1 MLTRIGTVN
10 IIKIEINFTEE
21 KKVIQKSFQG
31 VGEIPQDIEKLF
43 SPRGQFREFLM
54 MYQSAVKEVKTKFEI
69 LNDDLSV
76 TYNRNPIEA
85 IKSRIK
91 TPESIISKMR
101 RKGLEINMNSLMY
114 YIEDVAGIRVICSFI
129 DDIYEV
135 ANMLVSQDDVTLVS
149 VKDYI
154 KNPKPNGY
162 RSYHMI
168 VEVPVFFA
176 NRRQNMKVEV
186 QLRTIAMD
194 FWASLEH
201 KMKYKKDIEG
211 SDEIVAELKQCADNI
226 AELDKRMQ
234 EINEGISNL
243 EN

>member
-1 MLTRIGTVN
+1 MERKKIFFEKREKRTDLEN
-10 IIKIEINFTEE
+10 I
-21 KKVIQKSFQG
+21 
-31 VGEIPQDIEKLF
+31 F
-43 SPRGQFREFLM
+43 SKMGQFNEFMM
-54 MYQSAVKEVKTKFEI
+54 MYSSAIKEVKTKFEI

-76 TYNRNPIEA
+76 TYNRNPIEM

-91 TPESIISKMR
+91 SPESIYEKMQ
-101 RKGLEINMNSLMY
+101 RKGLEMNMNSLIY

-135 ANMLVSQDDVTLVS
+135 ANMLISQDDITLVS

-201 KMKYKKDIEG
+201 DMKYKKTIEG
-211 SDEIVAELKQCADNI
+211 SDAIVKELKSCADSI
-226 AELDKRMQ
+226 AELDRRMQ
-234 EINEGISNL
+234 EINCTIEELGTG
-243 EN
+243 EDKRA

>member
-1 MLTRIGTVN
+1 M
-10 IIKIEINFTEE
+10 
-21 KKVIQKSFQG
+21 IQKSFQG
-31 VGEIPQDIEKLF
+31 VGEIPSEIEHLF
-43 SPRGQFREFLM
+43 SPSGQFREFLM

-91 TPESIISKMR
+91 SPESIIGKMK
-101 RKGLEINMNSLMY
+101 RKGLPINMNSLMY

-135 ANMLVSQDDVTLVS
+135 ANMLVSQDDITLVS
-149 VKDYI
+149 VRDYI

-201 KMKYKKDIEG
+201 KMKYKKEIEG
-211 SDEIVAELKQCADNI
+211 SSEIVAELKRCAEQI
-226 AELDKRMQ
+226 SEIDKRMQ
-234 EINEGISNL
+234 DINNGIENL
-243 EN
+243 IK

>member
-1 MLTRIGTVN
+1 M
-10 IIKIEINFTEE
+10 
-21 KKVIQKSFQG
+21 IQKSFQG

-91 TPESIISKMR
+91 TPESIVAKMQ
-101 RKGLEINMNSLMY
+101 RKGIEINMNSLMY

-135 ANMLVSQDDVTLVS
+135 ANMLVSQDDIKLLS

-201 KMKYKKDIEG
+201 KMKYKKEIEG
-211 SDEIVAELKQCADNI
+211 SEEIVAELKRCADNI

-234 EINEGISNL
+234 DINEGITNL

>member
-1 MLTRIGTVN
+1 MEKGIR
-10 IIKIEINFTEE
+10 KIN
-21 KKVIQKSFQG
+21 
-31 VGEIPQDIEKLF
+31 VGMAEIPQDIDKLF
-43 SPRGQFREFLM
+43 APAGQFREFMM
-54 MYQSAVKEVKTKFEI
+54 MYSSAIKEIRTKFEI

-76 TYNRNPIEA
+76 TYNRNPIEM
-85 IKSRIK
+85 IKSRMK
-91 TPESIISKMR
+91 SPKSIVDKMQ
-101 RKGLEINMNSLMY
+101 RKGLDINMNSLMY
-114 YIEDVAGIRVICSFI
+114 YIEDVAGVRVICSFI

-135 ANMLVSQDDVTLVS
+135 ANMLVSQDDITLVS

-201 KMKYKKDIEG
+201 KVRYKKEIGGAEKEI
-211 SDEIVAELKQCADNI
+211 SDELKSCAEEISKLDLK
-226 AELDKRMQ
+226 MQ
-234 EINEGISNL
+234 DIHRKINFYKN
-243 EN
+243 NK

>member
-1 MLTRIGTVN
+1 MEKGIYKVFTG
-10 IIKIEINFTEE
+10 IN
-21 KKVIQKSFQG
+21 
-31 VGEIPQDIEKLF
+31 EIPSDINKMF
-43 SPRGQFREFLM
+43 APIGQYKEFMM
-54 MYQSAVKEVKTKFEI
+54 MYQSAIKEVRTKFEI

-76 TYNRNPIEA
+76 TYNRNPIEM

-91 TPESIISKMR
+91 TPESIVKKMQ

-135 ANMLVSQDDVTLVS
+135 ADMLISQDDITLVS
-149 VKDYI
+149 IKDYI

-201 KMKYKKDIEG
+201 DMKYKREIEG
-211 SDEIVAELKQCADNI
+211 SDIVVEKLRDCAEQI
-226 AELDKRMQ
+226 AELDKKMQ
-234 EINEGISNL
+234 DINYSIVDL
-243 EN
+243 

>member
-1 MLTRIGTVN
+1 M
-10 IIKIEINFTEE
+10 
-21 KKVIQKSFQG
+21 IQKSFQG
-31 VGEIPQDIEKLF
+31 VGEIPGDIEQLF

-91 TPESIISKMR
+91 SPESIVGKMK

-135 ANMLVSQDDVTLVS
+135 ANMLISQDDITLVS

-211 SDEIVAELKQCADNI
+211 SDEIVAELKRCADNI

-234 EINEGISNL
+234 DINEGIENL
-243 EN
+243 QK

>member
-1 MLTRIGTVN
+1 M
-10 IIKIEINFTEE
+10 
-21 KKVIQKSFQG
+21 IQKSFQG
-31 VGEIPQDIEKLF
+31 VGEIPGEIEQLF

-54 MYQSAVKEVKTKFEI
+54 MYQGAVKEVKTKFEI

-91 TPESIISKMR
+91 TPESIVNKMK
-101 RKGLEINMNSLMY
+101 RKGLDINMNSLMY

-135 ANMLVSQDDVTLVS
+135 ANMLVCQDDVKLLS

-201 KMKYKKDIEG
+201 KMKYKKNIEG
-211 SDEIVAELKQCADNI
+211 SDEIVAELKRCADHI

-234 EINEGISNL
+234 DINEGIENL
-243 EN
+243 QKQ

>member
-1 MLTRIGTVN
+1 
-10 IIKIEINFTEE
+10 
-21 KKVIQKSFQG
+21 
-31 VGEIPQDIEKLF
+31 
-43 SPRGQFREFLM
+43 M

-91 TPESIISKMR
+91 TPESIISKMQ
-101 RKGLEINMNSLMY
+101 RKGLDINMNSLMY

-135 ANMLVSQDDVTLVS
+135 ANMLVSQDDIKLLS

-176 NRRQNMKVEV
+176 NHRQNMKVEV

-201 KMKYKKDIEG
+201 KMKYKKDIKG
-211 SDEIVAELKQCADNI
+211 SDEIVKELKRCADNI

-234 EINEGISNL
+234 DINEGIQNL
-243 EN
+243 EK

>member
-1 MLTRIGTVN
+1 M
-10 IIKIEINFTEE
+10 
-21 KKVIQKSFQG
+21 IQKSFQG
-31 VGEIPQDIEKLF
+31 VGEIPGEIEQLF

-91 TPESIISKMR
+91 SPESIVGKMK

-135 ANMLVSQDDVTLVS
+135 ANMLISQDDITLVS

-211 SDEIVAELKQCADNI
+211 SDEIVVELKRCADNI

-234 EINEGISNL
+234 DINEGIENL
-243 EN
+243 QK

>member
-1 MLTRIGTVN
+1 M
-10 IIKIEINFTEE
+10 
-21 KKVIQKSFQG
+21 IQKSFKG
-31 VGEIPQDIEKLF
+31 VGEIPQEIEKLF
-43 SPRGQFREFLM
+43 SPHGQFREFLM

-91 TPESIISKMR
+91 TPESIVSKMQ
-101 RKGLEINMNSLMY
+101 RKGIEINMNSLMY

-135 ANMLVSQDDVTLVS
+135 ANMLVSQDDITLLS

-211 SDEIVAELKQCADNI
+211 SEEIVAELKRCADNI

-234 EINEGISNL
+234 DINEGITNL
-243 EN
+243 QK

>member
-1 MLTRIGTVN
+1 M
-10 IIKIEINFTEE
+10 
-21 KKVIQKSFQG
+21 IQKSFQG
-31 VGEIPQDIEKLF
+31 VGEIPKDIEKLF
-43 SPRGQFREFLM
+43 SQRGQFREFLM

-91 TPESIISKMR
+91 TPESIISKMQ
-101 RKGLEINMNSLMY
+101 RKGLDINMNSLMY

-135 ANMLVSQDDVTLVS
+135 ANMLVSQDDIKLLS

-176 NRRQNMKVEV
+176 NHRQNMKVEV

-201 KMKYKKDIEG
+201 KMKYKKDIKG
-211 SDEIVAELKQCADNI
+211 SDEIVKELKRCADNI

-234 EINEGISNL
+234 DINEGIQNL
-243 EN
+243 EK

>member
-1 MLTRIGTVN
+1 MEKGIR
-10 IIKIEINFTEE
+10 KISAD
-21 KKVIQKSFQG
+21 VAD
-31 VGEIPQDIEKLF
+31 IPPDIDKLF
-43 SPRGQFREFLM
+43 SPRGQFREFMM
-54 MYQSAVKEVKTKFEI
+54 MYSSAIKEIRTKFEI

-76 TYNRNPIEA
+76 TYNRNPIEM

-91 TPESIISKMR
+91 SPESIVGKMQ
-101 RKGLEINMNSLMY
+101 RKGLDINMSSLIY
-114 YIEDVAGIRVICSFI
+114 NVQDVAGVRVICSFI

-135 ANMLVSQDDVTLVS
+135 ANMLSSQDDITVVS

-154 KNPKPNGY
+154 KHPKPNGY

-176 NRRQNMKVEV
+176 SRRQNMKVEV

-201 KMKYKKDIEG
+201 EMKYKKEIAG
-211 SDEIVAELKQCADNI
+211 SEKIAEELKACADKI
-226 AELDKRMQ
+226 AELDHKMQ
-234 EINEGISNL
+234 QINYTIEDLG
-243 EN
+243 

>member
-1 MLTRIGTVN
+1 M
-10 IIKIEINFTEE
+10 
-21 KKVIQKSFQG
+21 IQKSFQG
-31 VGEIPQDIEKLF
+31 VGEIPKDIEMLF

-69 LNDDLSV
+69 LNDDLSA

-91 TPESIISKMR
+91 TPESIVLKMKR
-101 RKGLEINMNSLMY
+101 RGLDINMNSLMY
-114 YIEDVAGIRVICSFI
+114 YIDDVAGIRVICSFI

-135 ANMLVSQDDVTLVS
+135 ANMLVSQDDITLLN

-176 NRRQNMKVEV
+176 NRKQNMKVEV

-201 KMKYKKDIEG
+201 KMKYKKDVDG
-211 SDEIVAELKQCADNI
+211 SEEIVAELKKCADNI

-234 EINEGISNL
+234 EINEEISNL

>member
-1 MLTRIGTVN
+1 
-10 IIKIEINFTEE
+10 
-21 KKVIQKSFQG
+21 
-31 VGEIPQDIEKLF
+31 
-43 SPRGQFREFLM
+43 
-54 MYQSAVKEVKTKFEI
+54 
-69 LNDDLSV
+69 
-76 TYNRNPIEA
+76 
-85 IKSRIK
+85 
-91 TPESIISKMR
+91 
-101 RKGLEINMNSLMY
+101 MNSLMY

-135 ANMLVSQDDVTLVS
+135 ANMLISQDDITLVS

-211 SDEIVAELKQCADNI
+211 SDEIVAELKRCADNI

-234 EINEGISNL
+234 DINEGIENL
-243 EN
+243 QK

>member
-1 MLTRIGTVN
+1 
-10 IIKIEINFTEE
+10 
-21 KKVIQKSFQG
+21 
-31 VGEIPQDIEKLF
+31 
-43 SPRGQFREFLM
+43 M

-91 TPESIISKMR
+91 TPESIVSKMK
-101 RKGLEINMNSLMY
+101 RKGLPINMNSLMY

-135 ANMLVSQDDVTLVS
+135 ADMLVSQDDIKLLT

-211 SDEIVAELKQCADNI
+211 SGEIVAELKHCADHI

-234 EINEGISNL
+234 EINEGIENL
-243 EN
+243 QK

>member
-1 MLTRIGTVN
+1 M
-10 IIKIEINFTEE
+10 
-21 KKVIQKSFQG
+21 IQKSFQG

-43 SPRGQFREFLM
+43 APSGQFKEFLM

-91 TPESIISKMR
+91 TPESIVSKMK
-101 RKGLEINMNSLMY
+101 RKGIEINMNSLMY

-135 ANMLVSQDDVTLVS
+135 ANMLISQDDIKLLS

-176 NRRQNMKVEV
+176 SQKQNMRVEV

-201 KMKYKKDIEG
+201 KMKYKKDIPDIASLE
-211 SDEIVAELKQCADNI
+211 EELKECAEIIAKTDIKMQNI
-226 AELDKRMQ
+226 NKR
-234 EINEGISNL
+234 ILG
-243 EN
+243 

>member
-1 MLTRIGTVN
+1 M
-10 IIKIEINFTEE
+10 
-21 KKVIQKSFQG
+21 IQKTFQG
-31 VGEIPQDIEKLF
+31 VGEIPGEIEQLF

-54 MYQSAVKEVKTKFEI
+54 MYQGAVKEVKTKFEI

-91 TPESIISKMR
+91 TPESIVNKMK
-101 RKGLEINMNSLMY
+101 RKGLDINMSSLMY

-135 ANMLVSQDDVTLVS
+135 ADMLVSQDDIKLLS

-201 KMKYKKDIEG
+201 KMKYKKSIEG
-211 SDEIVAELKQCADNI
+211 SDEIVAELKRCADNI

-234 EINEGISNL
+234 DINEGIENL
-243 EN
+243 QK

>member
-1 MLTRIGTVN
+1 M
-10 IIKIEINFTEE
+10 
-21 KKVIQKSFQG
+21 IQKTFQG
-31 VGEIPQDIEKLF
+31 VGEIPGEIEQLF

-54 MYQSAVKEVKTKFEI
+54 MYQGAVKEVKTKFEI

-91 TPESIISKMR
+91 TPESIVNKMK
-101 RKGLEINMNSLMY
+101 RKGLDINMSSLMY

-135 ANMLVSQDDVTLVS
+135 ANMLVCQDDVKLLS

-168 VEVPVFFA
+168 IEIPVFFA
-176 NRRQNMKVEV
+176 DTKRDMRVEI
-186 QLRTIAMD
+186 QFRTIAMD

-201 KMKYKKDIEG
+201 KMKYKKNVADAKLIEC
-211 SDEIVAELKQCADNI
+211 ELRECADII
-226 AELDKRMQ
+226 AETDIRMQ
-234 EINEGISNL
+234 KINNLISETHN
-243 EN
+243 EV

>member
-1 MLTRIGTVN
+1 
-10 IIKIEINFTEE
+10 
-21 KKVIQKSFQG
+21 VIHKSFQG

-43 SPRGQFREFLM
+43 SPRGQFKEFLM

-91 TPESIISKMR
+91 TPESIVLKMQ

-135 ANMLVSQDDVTLVS
+135 ANMLVSQDDIKLLS

-211 SDEIVAELKQCADNI
+211 SEDIVAELKNCADNI
-226 AELDKRMQ
+226 AELDKKMQ
-234 EINEGISNL
+234 DINEGIANL
-243 EN
+243 QK

>member
-1 MLTRIGTVN
+1 M
-10 IIKIEINFTEE
+10 
-21 KKVIQKSFQG
+21 IQKSFQG

-43 SPRGQFREFLM
+43 SPGGQFKEFLM

-91 TPESIISKMR
+91 TPESIVAKMQ
-101 RKGLEINMNSLMY
+101 RKGIDINMNSLMY

-135 ANMLVSQDDVTLVS
+135 ANMLISQDDIKLLS

-211 SDEIVAELKQCADNI
+211 SEEIVAELKRCADNI
-226 AELDKRMQ
+226 AELDKKMQ
-234 EINEGISNL
+234 DINEGISNL
-243 EN
+243 QK

>member
-1 MLTRIGTVN
+1 MEKGIHKVFVSN
-10 IIKIEINFTEE
+10 EDVPVDVDKIF
-21 KKVIQKSFQG
+21 K
-31 VGEIPQDIEKLF
+31 
-43 SPRGQFREFLM
+43 PRGQFKEFMM
-54 MYQSAVKEVKTKFEI
+54 MYSSAIKEIRTKFEI

-76 TYNRNPIEA
+76 TYNRNPIEM

-91 TPESIISKMR
+91 TPDSIVNKMH
-101 RKGLEINMNSLMY
+101 RKGLEITMNSLIY
-114 YIEDVAGIRVICSFI
+114 NIEDVAGVRVICSFI

-135 ANMLVSQDDVTLVS
+135 ANMLVSQDDVTLIS

-168 VEVPVFFA
+168 VEIPVFFA
-176 NRRQNMKVEV
+176 NRRQNIKVEV

-201 KMKYKKDIEG
+201 GMKYKREIEG
-211 SDEIVAELKQCADNI
+211 SERIVAELKDCAEKICEIDR
-226 AELDKRMQ
+226 KMQ
-234 EINEGISNL
+234 EINYSIS
-243 EN
+243 EIQ